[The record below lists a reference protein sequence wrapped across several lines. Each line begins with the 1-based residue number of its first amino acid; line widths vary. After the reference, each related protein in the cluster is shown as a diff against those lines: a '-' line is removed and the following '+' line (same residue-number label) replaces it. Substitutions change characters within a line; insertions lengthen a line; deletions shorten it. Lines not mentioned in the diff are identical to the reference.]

1 MTEEFRKM
9 ADELA
14 TGVNFPENGA
24 VLCTAIRNEEKQML
38 ELSCYIDGRL
48 SVVSSIVE
56 LIIKH
61 YLGKLDDETSRLCG
75 NKLIDIINTQMQG
88 SDSE

>member
-1 MTEEFRKM
+1 MTEKFRKM
-9 ADELA
+9 MDELA

-38 ELSCYIDGRL
+38 DLSCYIDGRL

-56 LIIKH
+56 LIIEQ
-61 YLGKLDDETSRLCG
+61 YLGRLDDETSRRCG
-75 NKLIDIINTQMQG
+75 NRLIDIINTQMQG
-88 SDSE
+88 SGSE

>member
-9 ADELA
+9 MDELA

-38 ELSCYIDGRL
+38 ELSCHIDGD
-48 SVVSSIVE
+48 VYAVSSIVE

-61 YLGKLDDETSRLCG
+61 YLGQLDDETLKRCG

-88 SDSE
+88 SGSE

>member
-9 ADELA
+9 MDELA
-14 TGVNFPENGA
+14 MGVNFPENSA

-38 ELSCYIDGRL
+38 DLSCYIDGRL
-48 SVVSSIVE
+48 LVVSSIVE

-61 YLGKLDDETSRLCG
+61 YLGQLDDETLKRCG

-88 SDSE
+88 SGSE

>member
-1 MTEEFRKM
+1 MTEEFKKM

-24 VLCTAIRNEEKQML
+24 VLCTAGWNKETL
-38 ELSCYIDGRL
+38 ALDLSCYIDGGL

-56 LIIKH
+56 LIIEQ
-61 YLGKLDDETSRLCG
+61 YLGQLDDETLRQCG
-75 NKLIDIINTQMQG
+75 NRLIDIINTQMQG
-88 SDSE
+88 SGSE